1 MEFVKYIINCFKV
14 YYPKF
19 LCKLQKSCKSSGSFE
34 TLFLLTCSFF
44 FFFYIIS
51 AKMIIVDMPWILNG
65 KTVASKFQAVLTS
78 FYDSDVSTIKHLCL
92 LQLRGRL

>member
-34 TLFLLTCSFF
+34 TLFLLTSSFF
-44 FFFYIIS
+44 LIIS

-65 KTVASKFQAVLTS
+65 TTVASKFQAVLTS
-78 FYDSDVSTIKHLCL
+78 FYDSDVSTIKHLSL

>member
-1 MEFVKYIINCFKV
+1 
-14 YYPKF
+14 
-19 LCKLQKSCKSSGSFE
+19 
-34 TLFLLTCSFF
+34 
-44 FFFYIIS
+44 
-51 AKMIIVDMPWILNG
+51 MIIVDMPWILNG